1 MWQNIIVFMI
11 VALTA
16 GLVAWQ
22 FHRKLTGKS
31 SCCGGCA
38 GRGSCGSASLRPL
51 SGSDFSSDGGPGP
64 GKGDDPGCGCGQHS
78 QTGAT
83 PPTARRRP

>member
-22 FHRKLTGKS
+22 FHRKLTGKA

-38 GRGSCGSASLRPL
+38 SKGSCGSASLRPL
-51 SGSDFSSDGGPGP
+51 SGSGPGD
-64 GKGDDPGCGCGQHS
+64 GAGCGCGQHS